1 MEIEDLAK
9 LLTGCNINVKGDLVM
24 EKHVEHEVANVEAGG
39 IGIQIIGDKKPK
51 DSDGKEEEGSEEEGS
66 TGENPEEENPEEE
79 NPEGEPPLKRGIK
92 NKFLFPQNGNES
104 VKNGRLTQCE
114 KRRFLHYLSK
124 HSLDGRMLV
133 STRDDAINK
142 AVVCFVRIWKEQELT
157 ASKPSGRS
165 IFRFLTQDCGLKTEI
180 TIESYANKMNEWLK
194 EKQQDVLSMAEVKR
208 CFAGI

>member
-1 MEIEDLAK
+1 MSQITNNYAPGSCVFQAGSSQNGDVHIENCTIYQGKTEQKMEGK
-9 LLTGCNINVKGDLVM
+9 NQKPGC
-24 EKHVEHEVANVEAGG
+24 
-39 IGIQIIGDKKPK
+39 
-51 DSDGKEEEGSEEEGS
+51 KEEDSEEDAK
-66 TGENPEEENPEEE
+66 EENPEE
-79 NPEGEPPLKRGIK
+79 EPPLKRGIK

-124 HSLDGRMLV
+124 HSLGGRMLV
-133 STRDDAINK
+133 STRDDTINK
-142 AVVCFVRIWKEQELT
+142 AVVCFVRIWKDQELT
-157 ASKPSGRS
+157 ASKPSGRA

-194 EKQQDVLSMAEVKR
+194 GKQQDVLTMEEVKR

>member
-51 DSDGKEEEGSEEEGS
+51 DSDGKEEKGSEEEGS
-66 TGENPEEENPEEE
+66 TGENPEEENPEE
-79 NPEGEPPLKRGIK
+79 EPPLKRGIK

-157 ASKPSGRS
+157 ASKPSGRA

-194 EKQQDVLSMAEVKR
+194 EKQQDVLTMAEVKR

>member
-1 MEIEDLAK
+1 MEGK
-9 LLTGCNINVKGDLVM
+9 NQKPGC
-24 EKHVEHEVANVEAGG
+24 
-39 IGIQIIGDKKPK
+39 
-51 DSDGKEEEGSEEEGS
+51 KEEEGSEEDDS
-66 TGENPEEENPEEE
+66 KEENPEEE
-79 NPEGEPPLKRGIK
+79 PPQKRGIK

-157 ASKPSGRS
+157 ASKPSGRA

-194 EKQQDVLSMAEVKR
+194 EKQQDVLTMAEVKR

>member
-1 MEIEDLAK
+1 MSQITNNYAPGSCVFQAGSSQNGDVHIENCTIYQGKTEQKMEGK
-9 LLTGCNINVKGDLVM
+9 NQKPGC
-24 EKHVEHEVANVEAGG
+24 
-39 IGIQIIGDKKPK
+39 
-51 DSDGKEEEGSEEEGS
+51 KEEDSEEDAK
-66 TGENPEEENPEEE
+66 EENPEE
-79 NPEGEPPLKRGIK
+79 EPPLKRGIK

-194 EKQQDVLSMAEVKR
+194 GKLQDVLTMEEVKR

>member
-1 MEIEDLAK
+1 MSQITNNYAPGSCVFQAGSSQNGDVHIENCTIYQGKTEQKMEGK
-9 LLTGCNINVKGDLVM
+9 NQKPGC
-24 EKHVEHEVANVEAGG
+24 
-39 IGIQIIGDKKPK
+39 
-51 DSDGKEEEGSEEEGS
+51 KEEDSEEDDS
-66 TGENPEEENPEEE
+66 KEENPEE
-79 NPEGEPPLKRGIK
+79 EPPLKRGIK

-157 ASKPSGRS
+157 ASKPSGRA

-194 EKQQDVLSMAEVKR
+194 GKQQDVLTMEEVKR

>member
-66 TGENPEEENPEEE
+66 TEENPEGENPEE
-79 NPEGEPPLKRGIK
+79 EPPLKRGIK

>member
-1 MEIEDLAK
+1 MSQITNNYAPGSCVFQAGSSQNGDVHIENCTIYQGKTEQKMEGK
-9 LLTGCNINVKGDLVM
+9 NQKPGC
-24 EKHVEHEVANVEAGG
+24 
-39 IGIQIIGDKKPK
+39 
-51 DSDGKEEEGSEEEGS
+51 KEEEGSEEDDS
-66 TGENPEEENPEEE
+66 KEENPEEE
-79 NPEGEPPLKRGIK
+79 PPQKRGIK

-157 ASKPSGRS
+157 ASKPSGRA

-194 EKQQDVLSMAEVKR
+194 GKQQDVLTMAEVKR

>member
-51 DSDGKEEEGSEEEGS
+51 DSDGKEEKGSEEEGS
-66 TGENPEEENPEEE
+66 TGENPEE
-79 NPEGEPPLKRGIK
+79 EPPLKRGIK

-157 ASKPSGRS
+157 ASKPSGRA

-180 TIESYANKMNEWLK
+180 TIESYANKINEWLK
-194 EKQQDVLSMAEVKR
+194 GKQQDVLTMAEVKR

>member
-1 MEIEDLAK
+1 MSQITNNYAPGSCVFQAGSSQNGDVHIENCTIYQGKTEQKMEGK
-9 LLTGCNINVKGDLVM
+9 NQKPGC
-24 EKHVEHEVANVEAGG
+24 
-39 IGIQIIGDKKPK
+39 
-51 DSDGKEEEGSEEEGS
+51 KEEDSEEDDS
-66 TGENPEEENPEEE
+66 KEENPEE
-79 NPEGEPPLKRGIK
+79 EPPLKRGIK

-142 AVVCFVRIWKEQELT
+142 AVVCFVRIWKDQELT
-157 ASKPSGRS
+157 ASKPSGRA

-194 EKQQDVLSMAEVKR
+194 EKQQDVLTMEEVKR

>member
-1 MEIEDLAK
+1 MSQITNNYAPGSCVFQAGSSQNGDVHIENCTIYQGKTEQKMEGK
-9 LLTGCNINVKGDLVM
+9 NQKPGC
-24 EKHVEHEVANVEAGG
+24 
-39 IGIQIIGDKKPK
+39 
-51 DSDGKEEEGSEEEGS
+51 KEEEGSEEDDS
-66 TGENPEEENPEEE
+66 KEE

-157 ASKPSGRS
+157 ASKPSGRA

-194 EKQQDVLSMAEVKR
+194 EKQQDVLTMAEVKR

>member
-1 MEIEDLAK
+1 MSQITNNYAPGSCVFQAGSSQNGDVHIENCTIYQGKTEQKMEGK
-9 LLTGCNINVKGDLVM
+9 NQKPGC
-24 EKHVEHEVANVEAGG
+24 
-39 IGIQIIGDKKPK
+39 
-51 DSDGKEEEGSEEEGS
+51 KEEDSEEDDS
-66 TGENPEEENPEEE
+66 KEENPEE
-79 NPEGEPPLKRGIK
+79 EPPLKRGIK

-124 HSLDGRMLV
+124 HSLDDRMLV

-142 AVVCFVRIWKEQELT
+142 AVVCFVRIWKNQELT
-157 ASKPSGRS
+157 ASKPSGRA

-194 EKQQDVLSMAEVKR
+194 GKQQDVLTMEEVKR

>member
-39 IGIQIIGDKKPK
+39 IGIQIVGDKKPK
-51 DSDGKEEEGSEEEGS
+51 DSDGKEEKGSEKEGS
-66 TGENPEEENPEEE
+66 TEENPEE
-79 NPEGEPPLKRGIK
+79 EPPLKRGIK

-142 AVVCFVRIWKEQELT
+142 AVVCFVRIWKDQELT
-157 ASKPSGRS
+157 ASKPSGRA

-194 EKQQDVLSMAEVKR
+194 EKQQDVLTMEEVKR

>member
-51 DSDGKEEEGSEEEGS
+51 DSDGKEEKGSEEEGS
-66 TGENPEEENPEEE
+66 TGENPEEENPEE
-79 NPEGEPPLKRGIK
+79 EPPLKRGIK

-157 ASKPSGRS
+157 ASKPSGRA
-165 IFRFLTQDCGLKTEI
+165 IFRFLTQDCGLKNEI

-194 EKQQDVLSMAEVKR
+194 EKQQDVLTMAEVKR

>member
-51 DSDGKEEEGSEEEGS
+51 DSDEKEEEGSEEEGS
-66 TGENPEEENPEEE
+66 TGENPEEE
-79 NPEGEPPLKRGIK
+79 PPQKRGIK

-142 AVVCFVRIWKEQELT
+142 AVVCFVRIWKDQKLT
-157 ASKPSGRS
+157 ASKPSGRA

-194 EKQQDVLSMAEVKR
+194 GKQQDVLTMAEVKR

>member
-51 DSDGKEEEGSEEEGS
+51 DSDGKEEKGSEKEGS
-66 TGENPEEENPEEE
+66 TEENPEE
-79 NPEGEPPLKRGIK
+79 EPPLKRGIK

-157 ASKPSGRS
+157 ASKPSGRA

>member
-39 IGIQIIGDKKPK
+39 IGIQIVGDKKPK
-51 DSDGKEEEGSEEEGS
+51 DSDGKEEKGSEEEGS
-66 TGENPEEENPEEE
+66 TGENPEE
-79 NPEGEPPLKRGIK
+79 EPPLKRGIK

-157 ASKPSGRS
+157 ASKPSGRA

-194 EKQQDVLSMAEVKR
+194 GKQQDVLTMEEVKR

>member
-79 NPEGEPPLKRGIK
+79 PPQKRGIK

-194 EKQQDVLSMAEVKR
+194 GKQQDVLTMAEVKR

>member
-39 IGIQIIGDKKPK
+39 IGIQIVGDKKPK
-51 DSDGKEEEGSEEEGS
+51 DSDGKEEKGSEKEGS
-66 TGENPEEENPEEE
+66 TEENPEEENPEE
-79 NPEGEPPLKRGIK
+79 EPPLKRGIK

-142 AVVCFVRIWKEQELT
+142 AVVCFVRIWKDQELT

-194 EKQQDVLSMAEVKR
+194 GKQQDVLTMEEVKR

>member
-39 IGIQIIGDKKPK
+39 IGIQIVGDKKPK
-51 DSDGKEEEGSEEEGS
+51 DSDGKEEKGSEKEGS
-66 TGENPEEENPEEE
+66 TEENPEEENPEE
-79 NPEGEPPLKRGIK
+79 EPPLKRGIK

-142 AVVCFVRIWKEQELT
+142 AVVCFVRIWKDQELT

-165 IFRFLTQDCGLKTEI
+165 IFRFLTQDCGLKTQI

-194 EKQQDVLSMAEVKR
+194 EKQQDVLTMEEVKR

>member
-66 TGENPEEENPEEE
+66 TGE

-157 ASKPSGRS
+157 ASKPSGRA

-194 EKQQDVLSMAEVKR
+194 GKQQDVLTMAEVKR

>member
-1 MEIEDLAK
+1 MSQITNNYAPGSCVFQAGSSQNGDVHIENCTIYQGKTEQKMEGK
-9 LLTGCNINVKGDLVM
+9 NQKPGC
-24 EKHVEHEVANVEAGG
+24 
-39 IGIQIIGDKKPK
+39 
-51 DSDGKEEEGSEEEGS
+51 KEEDSEEDDS
-66 TGENPEEENPEEE
+66 KEENPEE
-79 NPEGEPPLKRGIK
+79 EPPLKRGIK

-142 AVVCFVRIWKEQELT
+142 AVVCFVRIWKDQELT
-157 ASKPSGRS
+157 ASKPSGRA

-194 EKQQDVLSMAEVKR
+194 GKQQDVLTMEEVKR
-208 CFAGI
+208 CFAGL

>member
-51 DSDGKEEEGSEEEGS
+51 DSDGKEEKGSEEEGS
-66 TGENPEEENPEEE
+66 TGENPEE
-79 NPEGEPPLKRGIK
+79 EPPLKRGIK

-157 ASKPSGRS
+157 ASKPSGRA

-194 EKQQDVLSMAEVKR
+194 EKQQDVLTMEEVKR

>member
-39 IGIQIIGDKKPK
+39 IGIQIVGDKKPK

-66 TGENPEEENPEEE
+66 TGENPEE
-79 NPEGEPPLKRGIK
+79 EPPLKRGIK

-142 AVVCFVRIWKEQELT
+142 AVVCFVRIWKDQELT
-157 ASKPSGRS
+157 ASKPSGRA
-165 IFRFLTQDCGLKTEI
+165 IFRFLTQDCSLKTEI

-194 EKQQDVLSMAEVKR
+194 GKQQDVLTMEEVKR

>member
-51 DSDGKEEEGSEEEGS
+51 DSDGKEEKGSEEEGS
-66 TGENPEEENPEEE
+66 TGENPEE
-79 NPEGEPPLKRGIK
+79 EPPLKRGIK

-142 AVVCFVRIWKEQELT
+142 AVVCFVRIWKDQELT
-157 ASKPSGRS
+157 ASKPSGRA

-194 EKQQDVLSMAEVKR
+194 EKQQDVLTMEEVKR

>member
-1 MEIEDLAK
+1 MSQITNNYAPGSCVFQAGSSQNGDVHIENCTIYQGKTEQKMEGK
-9 LLTGCNINVKGDLVM
+9 N
-24 EKHVEHEVANVEAGG
+24 
-39 IGIQIIGDKKPK
+39 QKPEC
-51 DSDGKEEEGSEEEGS
+51 KEEDSEEDDS
-66 TGENPEEENPEEE
+66 KEENPEE
-79 NPEGEPPLKRGIK
+79 EPPLKRGIK

-142 AVVCFVRIWKEQELT
+142 AVVCFVRIWKDQELT
-157 ASKPSGRS
+157 ASKPSGRA

-194 EKQQDVLSMAEVKR
+194 GKQQDVLTMEEVKR

>member
-1 MEIEDLAK
+1 MSQITNNYAPGSCVFQAGSSQNGDVHIENCTIYQGKTEQKMEGK
-9 LLTGCNINVKGDLVM
+9 NQKPGC
-24 EKHVEHEVANVEAGG
+24 
-39 IGIQIIGDKKPK
+39 
-51 DSDGKEEEGSEEEGS
+51 KEEDSEEDDS
-66 TGENPEEENPEEE
+66 KEENPEE
-79 NPEGEPPLKRGIK
+79 EPPLKRGIK

-157 ASKPSGRS
+157 ASKPSGRA

-194 EKQQDVLSMAEVKR
+194 EKQQDVLTMEEVKR

>member
-1 MEIEDLAK
+1 MSQITNNYAPGSCVFQAGSSQNGDVHIENCTIYQGKTEQKMEGK
-9 LLTGCNINVKGDLVM
+9 NQKPGC
-24 EKHVEHEVANVEAGG
+24 
-39 IGIQIIGDKKPK
+39 
-51 DSDGKEEEGSEEEGS
+51 KEEEGSEEDDS
-66 TGENPEEENPEEE
+66 KEENPEE
-79 NPEGEPPLKRGIK
+79 EPPLKRGIK

-157 ASKPSGRS
+157 ASKPSGRA
-165 IFRFLTQDCGLKTEI
+165 IFRFLTQDCGLKTQI

-194 EKQQDVLSMAEVKR
+194 GKQQDVLTMAEVKR

>member
-39 IGIQIIGDKKPK
+39 IGIQIVGDKKPK
-51 DSDGKEEEGSEEEGS
+51 DSDGKEEKGSEKEGS
-66 TGENPEEENPEEE
+66 TEENPEE
-79 NPEGEPPLKRGIK
+79 EPPLKRGIK

-142 AVVCFVRIWKEQELT
+142 AVVCFVRIWKDQELHGKQ
-157 ASKPSGRS
+157 AFGQSHLP
-165 IFRFLTQDCGLKTEI
+165 IPYPGLRLENRNHHR
-180 TIESYANKMNEWLK
+180 ELC
-194 EKQQDVLSMAEVKR
+194 QQDE
-208 CFAGI
+208 

>member
-39 IGIQIIGDKKPK
+39 IGIQIVGDKKPK
-51 DSDGKEEEGSEEEGS
+51 DSDGKEEEGSEKEGS
-66 TGENPEEENPEEE
+66 TEENPEE
-79 NPEGEPPLKRGIK
+79 EPPLKRGIK
-92 NKFLFPQNGNES
+92 NKFLFPQNSNES

-157 ASKPSGRS
+157 ASKPSGRA

-194 EKQQDVLSMAEVKR
+194 GKQQDVLTMAEVKR

>member
-66 TGENPEEENPEEE
+66 TGENPEE
-79 NPEGEPPLKRGIK
+79 EPPLKRGIK

-157 ASKPSGRS
+157 ASKPSGRA

-194 EKQQDVLSMAEVKR
+194 GKQQDVLTMAEVKR

>member
-39 IGIQIIGDKKPK
+39 IGIQIVGDKKPK
-51 DSDGKEEEGSEEEGS
+51 DSDGKEEKGSEKKGS
-66 TGENPEEENPEEE
+66 TEENPEE
-79 NPEGEPPLKRGIK
+79 EPPLKRGIK

-142 AVVCFVRIWKEQELT
+142 AVVCFVRIWKDQELT
-157 ASKPSGRS
+157 ASKPSGRA

-194 EKQQDVLSMAEVKR
+194 GKQQDVLTMEEVKR

>member
-39 IGIQIIGDKKPK
+39 IGIQIVGDKKPK
-51 DSDGKEEEGSEEEGS
+51 DSDGKEEKGSEKEGS
-66 TGENPEEENPEEE
+66 TEENPEE
-79 NPEGEPPLKRGIK
+79 EPPLKRGIK

-157 ASKPSGRS
+157 ASKPSGRA

-194 EKQQDVLSMAEVKR
+194 EKQQDVLTMEEVKR

>member
-1 MEIEDLAK
+1 MSQITNNYAPGSCVFQAGSSQNGDVHIENCTIYQGKTEQKMEGK
-9 LLTGCNINVKGDLVM
+9 NQKPGC
-24 EKHVEHEVANVEAGG
+24 
-39 IGIQIIGDKKPK
+39 
-51 DSDGKEEEGSEEEGS
+51 KEEKGSEEEGS
-66 TGENPEEENPEEE
+66 TGENPEE
-79 NPEGEPPLKRGIK
+79 EPPLKRGIK

-157 ASKPSGRS
+157 ASKPSGRA

-194 EKQQDVLSMAEVKR
+194 EKQQDVLTMAEVKR

>member
-1 MEIEDLAK
+1 MSQITNNYAPGSCVFQAGSSQNGDVHIENCTIYQGKTEQKMEGK
-9 LLTGCNINVKGDLVM
+9 NQKPGC
-24 EKHVEHEVANVEAGG
+24 
-39 IGIQIIGDKKPK
+39 
-51 DSDGKEEEGSEEEGS
+51 KEEDSEEDA
-66 TGENPEEENPEEE
+66 EEENPEE
-79 NPEGEPPLKRGIK
+79 EPPLKRGIK

-124 HSLDGRMLV
+124 HSLDDRMLV

-142 AVVCFVRIWKEQELT
+142 AVVCFVRIWKDQELT
-157 ASKPSGRS
+157 ASKPSGRA

-194 EKQQDVLSMAEVKR
+194 GKQQDVLTMEEVKR

>member
-1 MEIEDLAK
+1 MSQITNNYAPGSCVFQAGSSQNGDVHIENCTIYQGKTEQKMEGK
-9 LLTGCNINVKGDLVM
+9 NQTPGC
-24 EKHVEHEVANVEAGG
+24 
-39 IGIQIIGDKKPK
+39 
-51 DSDGKEEEGSEEEGS
+51 KEEDSEEDAK
-66 TGENPEEENPEEE
+66 EENPEE
-79 NPEGEPPLKRGIK
+79 EPPLKRGIK

-124 HSLDGRMLV
+124 HSLDDRMLV

-142 AVVCFVRIWKEQELT
+142 AVVCFVRIWKDQELT
-157 ASKPSGRS
+157 ASKPSGRA

-194 EKQQDVLSMAEVKR
+194 GKQQDVLTMEEVKR

>member
-51 DSDGKEEEGSEEEGS
+51 DSDGKEEEGSEEDDS
-66 TGENPEEENPEEE
+66 KEENPDE
-79 NPEGEPPLKRGIK
+79 EPPLKRGIK

-157 ASKPSGRS
+157 ASKPSGRA

-194 EKQQDVLSMAEVKR
+194 EKQQDVLTMAEVKR

>member
-66 TGENPEEENPEEE
+66 TGENPEEES
-79 NPEGEPPLKRGIK
+79 PLKRGIK

-194 EKQQDVLSMAEVKR
+194 EKQQDVLTMAEVKR

>member
-1 MEIEDLAK
+1 MSQITNNYAPGSCVFQAGSSQNGDVHIENCTIYQGKTEQKMEGK
-9 LLTGCNINVKGDLVM
+9 NQKPGC
-24 EKHVEHEVANVEAGG
+24 
-39 IGIQIIGDKKPK
+39 
-51 DSDGKEEEGSEEEGS
+51 KEEDSEEDAK
-66 TGENPEEENPEEE
+66 EENPEE
-79 NPEGEPPLKRGIK
+79 EPPLKRGIK

-142 AVVCFVRIWKEQELT
+142 AVVCFVRIWKDQELT
-157 ASKPSGRS
+157 ASKPSGRA

-194 EKQQDVLSMAEVKR
+194 EKQQDVLTMEEVKR

>member
-51 DSDGKEEEGSEEEGS
+51 DSDGKEEKGSEKEGS
-66 TGENPEEENPEEE
+66 TGENPEE
-79 NPEGEPPLKRGIK
+79 EPPLKRGIK

-142 AVVCFVRIWKEQELT
+142 AVVCFVRIWKDQELT
-157 ASKPSGRS
+157 ASKPSGRA

-194 EKQQDVLSMAEVKR
+194 GKQQDVLTMEEVKR

>member
-1 MEIEDLAK
+1 MWKPAASVSRLSGIRSRRILMERKKRVRRKKVLQ
-9 LLTGCNINVKGDLVM
+9 GR
-24 EKHVEHEVANVEAGG
+24 
-39 IGIQIIGDKKPK
+39 IQKRRIQKR
-51 DSDGKEEEGSEEEGS
+51 SL
-66 TGENPEEENPEEE
+66 
-79 NPEGEPPLKRGIK
+79 PLKRGIK

-157 ASKPSGRS
+157 ASKPSGRA

-194 EKQQDVLSMAEVKR
+194 EKQQDVLTMAEVKR